1 MVYRAQDNLLDD
13 ARAVVGEGS
22 TADNPAHVE
31 AKNPAVLV
39 PEAVAG
45 EAVIDP
51 VVGWLATMA
60 SVLIL
65 VSPSWSLWLGPTD
78 TMQCQRT
85 SAPDQ

>member
-1 MVYRAQDNLLDD
+1 MLSSQVPSSRRLVMVYRAQDNLLDD

-51 VVGWLATMA
+51 VVGNDGLSTDLGVA
-60 SVLIL
+60 VL
-65 VSPSWSLWLGPTD
+65 VPVAG
-78 TMQCQRT
+78 
-85 SAPDQ
+85 AN